1 MLYFNEAAA
10 ENGGEKKGRK
20 KQVSKSFVERLAKQ
34 FGINTSNP
42 EDYIEEEIISMV
54 NEGHEQGVFKANE
67 AEMIQNIFEFTDK
80 EAQDVMTHR
89 RNIIAVDGNTRLQDA
104 MDFMLDERH
113 SRFPVYEEE
122 IDNITGILF
131 LKDAMRCLVKKQYG
145 DWRVKD
151 IPGLIRPAIFIPE
164 TRNISSLFKSMQSKK
179 LQMVIVADEY
189 GQTAGL
195 VAMED
200 ILEEI
205 VGNIQD
211 EYDNE
216 ETMIEKQED
225 GDFLI
230 SGLAPLD
237 DVAEALGITFEEEEF
252 ETLNGYLVSKLDKI
266 PSEDERSQI
275 SAYGYGFQILS
286 VANKIIE
293 KVKVHKLPDEAKS
306 EEEKE

>member
-1 MLYFNEAAA
+1 MSRTFL
-10 ENGGEKKGRK
+10 
-20 KQVSKSFVERLAKQ
+20 ERLAKQ
-34 FGINTSNP
+34 FGINTSDS

-54 NEGHEQGVFKANE
+54 NEGHQQGILKANE
-67 AEMIQNIFEFTDK
+67 AEMIQNIFAFTDK

-89 RNIIAVDGNTRLQDA
+89 RNIIAIEGNTNLQDA
-104 MDFMLDERH
+104 MAFMLDERH
-113 SRFPVYEEE
+113 SRFPVYEDNL
-122 IDNITGILF
+122 DNITGILF
-131 LKDAMRCLVKKQYG
+131 LKDAMCSLIKQHYG
-145 DWRVKD
+145 EWKVKD
-151 IPGLIRPAIFIPE
+151 IPGLIRQAVFIPE
-164 TRNISSLFKSMQSKK
+164 TRNISSLFKNMQSKK

-216 ETMIEKQED
+216 EQMIEKLED
-225 GDFLI
+225 GTFLI

-237 DVAEALGITFEEEEF
+237 EVARALDITFEEENF
-252 ETLNGYLVSKLDKI
+252 ETLNGYLVSRLDKI
-266 PSEDERSQI
+266 PSDDERSEI
-275 SAYGYGFQILS
+275 VAYGYSFGIIS

-293 KVKVHKLPDEAKS
+293 KVKVHKLPAGDKEAT
-306 EEEKE
+306 EKE

>member
-1 MLYFNEAAA
+1 MS
-10 ENGGEKKGRK
+10 R
-20 KQVSKSFVERLAKQ
+20 SFVERLAKQ

-54 NEGHEQGVFKANE
+54 NEGHEQGVIKANE

-89 RNIIAVDGNTRLQDA
+89 RNIIAIEENTNLQDA
-104 MDFMLDERH
+104 MEFMLDERH
-113 SRFPVYEEE
+113 SRFPVYEENL
-122 IDNITGILF
+122 DNITGILF
-131 LKDAMRCLVKKQYG
+131 LKDAMRSLIKQNYG
-145 DWRVKD
+145 NWRVKD

-179 LQMVIVADEY
+179 LQMVIVSDEY

-216 ETMIEKQED
+216 EQLIEQLED
-225 GDFLI
+225 GSFLM

-237 DVAEALGITFEEEEF
+237 EVAKTLDITFEEEDF
-252 ETLNGYLVSKLDKI
+252 ETLNGYLVSRLDKI
-266 PSEDERSQI
+266 PSDDERSEI
-275 SAYGYGFQILS
+275 VAYGCSFQILS

-293 KVKVHKLPDEAKS
+293 KVKVHKLPAGDKEEEAK
-306 EEEKE
+306 E